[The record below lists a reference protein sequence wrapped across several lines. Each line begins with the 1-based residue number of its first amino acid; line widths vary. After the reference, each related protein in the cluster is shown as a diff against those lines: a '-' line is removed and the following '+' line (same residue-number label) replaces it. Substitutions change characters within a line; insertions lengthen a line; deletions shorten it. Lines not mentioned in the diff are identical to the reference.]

1 MRLPFGL
8 PSKLQAFSEEFMS
21 AFEPEADHLLPVSS
35 RPEVQERSDTEMA
48 VQPASSAIETKS
60 IASAA
65 IEAAGFIAS
74 SFRAIVPVP
83 MPSRD
88 KQSHLPPPV
97 SSDAHA
103 DEVLEVSDSLHCRN
117 VQESVDL
124 ELATFSSSMGS
135 LPLSKG
141 LTDMLHHNYM
151 RVSFA
156 LLLLGLILLY
166 FM

>member
-8 PSKLQAFSEEFMS
+8 PPKLQAFSEEFMS
-21 AFEPEADHLLPVSS
+21 AFEPEADHLLPMSS

-74 SFRAIVPVP
+74 SFRAIVPVQ

-88 KQSHLPPPV
+88 KQSHLPLPV

-135 LPLSKG
+135 LPLSIG